1 MLYLL
6 IVPIILLIV
15 AYIGSR
21 DLFVSK
27 EARRVFMAGWM
38 LTSAGLAIFISLSY
52 SLNVPMLIIGSLF
65 VLGLVSFGIAT
76 IETADKVEVKMRRLN
91 RYTRKPLDP
100 FQ

>member
-1 MLYLL
+1 
-6 IVPIILLIV
+6 
-15 AYIGSR
+15 
-21 DLFVSK
+21 
-27 EARRVFMAGWM
+27 
-38 LTSAGLAIFISLSY
+38 
-52 SLNVPMLIIGSLF
+52 MLIIGSLF